1 MVAGVELKVLSI
13 FGTRPEAIKMAPVVQ
28 ALETTPGVTSV
39 VCVTGQHRQMLDQ
52 VLKLFAITP
61 EHDLSV
67 MAPGQT
73 LNAVTSKMIAALD
86 PVLEEVAPDMVLVHG
101 DTSTAMAGAVAA
113 FHRRIPI
120 GHVEAGLRTY
130 DLSQPFPEEMN
141 RRVVDMTSDLL
152 FAPTI
157 KSRANLEQEA
167 LQGQILV
174 TGNTVI
180 DALNQVAA
188 KIDGDRSLR
197 TKIDAALPI
206 LDPHRRM
213 VLVTGHRRENFG
225 GGFDEICTA
234 LSLLA
239 RRDDVEVVFPVHLN
253 PNVREP
259 VMKKLGAFRNIH
271 LIEPQDYLPF
281 VRLMQRA
288 DLILTDSGGVQ
299 EEAPALGKPVLVMRD
314 VTERPEAVEAGT
326 AMLVGANCNS
336 IVSNV
341 GRLLDD
347 GEAREAFAQRRN
359 PYGDGHAAGR
369 IVGALQGQ
377 AIHEFIE
384 GSPAPQTAER
394 RIA

>member
-1 MVAGVELKVLSI
+1 
-13 FGTRPEAIKMAPVVQ
+13 MAPVVQ
-28 ALETTPGVTSV
+28 ALDAAPGIESV

-52 VLKLFAITP
+52 VLKLFELTP
-61 EHDLSV
+61 AHDLSV

-73 LNAVTSKMIAALD
+73 LNSVASKMMAALD
-86 PVLEEVAPDMVLVHG
+86 PVLEAEAPDMVLVHG
-101 DTSTAMAGAVAA
+101 DTSTAMAAGVAA

-141 RRVVDMTSDLL
+141 RRVVDITSELL
-152 FAPTI
+152 FAPTVQ
-157 KSRANLEQEA
+157 SRANLEREA
-167 LQGQILV
+167 LQGRILV

-180 DALNQVAA
+180 DALAQVAA

-197 TKIDAALPI
+197 TRIDAALPV
-206 LDPHRRM
+206 LDPRRRM

-239 RRDDVEVVFPVHLN
+239 RREDVEIVFPVHLN

-259 VMKKLGAFRNIH
+259 VMRRLGAFRNIH

-314 VTERPEAVEAGT
+314 VTERPEAVAAGT
-326 AMLVGANCNS
+326 AMLVGANRQS
-336 IVSNV
+336 IVANV

-347 GEAREAFAQRRN
+347 EAARDAFGERRN
-359 PYGDGHAAGR
+359 PYGDGRAAER
-369 IVGALQGQ
+369 IVGALLGREVD
-377 AIHEFIE
+377 EFLDAA
-384 GSPAPQTAER
+384 APPPTAER
-394 RIA
+394 LTA